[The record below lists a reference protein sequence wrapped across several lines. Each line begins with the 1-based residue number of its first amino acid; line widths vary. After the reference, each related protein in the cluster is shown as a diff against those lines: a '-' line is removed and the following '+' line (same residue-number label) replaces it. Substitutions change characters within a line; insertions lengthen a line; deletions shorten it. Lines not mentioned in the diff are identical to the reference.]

1 MYRAKSF
8 EQMKLFV
15 IQPFLSHL
23 YPVFGLAH
31 ELKDQGEDV
40 LFTTTPPIVP
50 TLQNEGFRFQ
60 EFDYLSE
67 YMIKNYKS
75 FLGLF
80 LKSLISKA
88 YYSERK
94 NEFES
99 AFRHTQL
106 LIAEYKP
113 THVYIDQ
120 SLAEY
125 YFFFRPFVSNIT
137 IVHTKVYSGKTKD
150 IPPMTSN
157 FIPRT
162 GIVSKMKINHL
173 WFKELFKQ
181 RFRELVLKI
190 AFLGKDETYFWKQH
204 CKKYRMDWKKQVDL
218 NHSLNRGIK
227 NVENLVLLPRELEF
241 PKFKK
246 PKHVRFFEK
255 LSPKNESAYYTPAY
269 LELKRE
275 YLLGTNI
282 KIIYMA
288 FGTLAQGLKVA
299 NFFNTVISI
308 VEELS
313 ETLLIISKGNHIMEL
328 KNADNVF
335 TFDYLPQQDVLS
347 HTNLFITH
355 GGLGSVK
362 EAFHHNVP
370 MLVAPMNKFID
381 QNGNAARV
389 KANGLGDFLDIDKY
403 SKTEVKEK
411 IKMLLPDHKF
421 QTAI

>member
-1 MYRAKSF
+1 
-8 EQMKLFV
+8 MKLFL
-15 IQPFLSHL
+15 IQPFLSHY
-23 YPVFGLAH
+23 YPIFGLANAYA
-31 ELKDQGEDV
+31 DRGEKV
-40 LFTTTPPIVP
+40 VFTTTTPLIE
-50 TLQNEGFRFQ
+50 TFQNEGLEWK
-60 EFDYLSE
+60 EFEYLSE

-88 YYSERK
+88 FYLERK
-94 NEFES
+94 NEFEN
-99 AFRHTQL
+99 AFRQTQE
-106 LIAEYKP
+106 LISEHKP

-120 SLAEY
+120 SMSEY

-137 IVHTKVYSGKTKD
+137 IVHTKVYSGKTKY

-157 FIPRT
+157 YIP
-162 GIVSKMKINHL
+162 GIGIISKMKINYL

-190 AFLGKDETYFWKQH
+190 AFLGKDETHFWKEH
-204 CKKYRMDWKKQVDL
+204 CKEFGMDWKKQVDL
-218 NHSLNRGIK
+218 SHSLNRGIK

-241 PKFKK
+241 PRFKK

-255 LSPKNESAYYTPAY
+255 LSSKNESTYYTSTY
-269 LELKRE
+269 LDLKRE
-275 YLLGTNI
+275 YLFGTNF
-282 KIIYMA
+282 KVIYMA
-288 FGTLAQGLKVA
+288 FGTLAQGPKVT

-308 VEELS
+308 VEEFPK
-313 ETLLIISKGNHIMEL
+313 TVLIISKGNHTMEL
-328 KNADNVF
+328 KNANNVF

-347 HTNLFITH
+347 HANLFITH

-370 MLVAPMNKFID
+370 MLVVPMNKFID

-411 IKMLLPDHKF
+411 IKMLLPNPEF